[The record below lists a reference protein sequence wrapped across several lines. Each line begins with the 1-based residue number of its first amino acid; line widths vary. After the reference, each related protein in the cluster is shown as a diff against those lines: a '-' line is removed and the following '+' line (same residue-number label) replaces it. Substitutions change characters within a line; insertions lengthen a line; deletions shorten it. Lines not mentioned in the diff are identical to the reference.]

1 MEVKPTKENITIGAL
16 MVAIAGGVY
25 AMEDRYVTLAQFGAH
40 LHDPIY
46 VQTPAFDTHVAFSEI
61 RALENRLELL
71 QNKLAALLAMPEAD
85 RAHWQRE
92 EIERLRSEIQRV
104 RDKISRLG

>member
-1 MEVKPTKENITIGAL
+1 MEVKATKENMTISAL
-16 MVAIAGGVY
+16 AIAIAGGVY
-25 AMEDRYVTLAQFGAH
+25 AMEDRYVTFAQLGEH

-46 VQTPAFDTHVAFSEI
+46 VQTPAFDSHVAFSEI